1 MTVKLGLFRHSELWG
16 EADEGCDDEKA
27 ERTPFHH
34 TVPFPSLFHVC
45 HVCVSKDRVAPPLC
59 DETTCF
65 LMFLSQSQ
73 GRPLNEDDEMM
84 MNDDCLSEHGN

>member
-1 MTVKLGLFRHSELWG
+1 MLFIPTPKGKVAVKLGLFRHSELWG
-16 EADEGCDDEKA
+16 EADEGCDEKA

-65 LMFLSQSQ
+65 LMFLSGPES
-73 GRPLNEDDEMM
+73 R
-84 MNDDCLSEHGN
+84 